1 MALKTSIPS
10 ARNSTLIVVESP
22 SKAKT
27 INKYLGDKYTVF
39 ASVGHIKDLPK
50 KEIGLDFENHY
61 EPRYEIIPGK
71 EKVVRLLKKLA
82 AEADEILIATDP
94 DREGEAIAWHISN
107 EIGLTKKP
115 VFRVLFNEI
124 TKNAIIAAIQEP
136 RQIDYRLVRSQQT
149 RQGLDKIVGYKISPF
164 LWKVVLR
171 GLSAGRVQSVALRLI
186 CEREAEINRFRHGF
200 APLG

>member
-50 KEIGLDFENHY
+50 KEIGLDFENQY

-71 EKVVRLLKKLA
+71 EKVVRLL
-82 AEADEILIATDP
+82 
-94 DREGEAIAWHISN
+94 
-107 EIGLTKKP
+107 
-115 VFRVLFNEI
+115 
-124 TKNAIIAAIQEP
+124 
-136 RQIDYRLVRSQQT
+136 
-149 RQGLDKIVGYKISPF
+149 
-164 LWKVVLR
+164 
-171 GLSAGRVQSVALRLI
+171 
-186 CEREAEINRFRHGF
+186 
-200 APLG
+200 